1 MENPGNFGF
10 IVWISSIYCLFH
22 LSLGF
27 NPVDSYLIDCGS
39 IQNISVDDRTFLA
52 DNSTSSSY
60 NLSTPHHIFAFLSSS
75 SSSNSVPLY
84 YDSPLYLT
92 ARIFNQTSYYSFP
105 IKQGGRHWI
114 RLHFFAFVY
123 EKFDMSNAKFSVS
136 AQNFTL
142 IGESQMGN
150 GYVVK
155 EYSLNITSDKL
166 LLTFRPAANS
176 FAFINGLELFSVP
189 DNLIPK
195 EVRTIDPKGG
205 NKNLQEQALE
215 TVARIDMGNTTVL
228 PQNDTLWRL
237 WVSDFAYL
245 IDKNLGSSVSNVT
258 AVNFTGGS
266 VTVDIAPASVY
277 GTATTLNSTDP
288 NLNANLTWSFDVNP
302 GFDYLVRL
310 HFCDIISEPTDQD
323 IFLEIYIDTLL
334 ADNLDLGSRTSKVFG
349 APYFMDVCARVTS
362 AKLNVSV
369 GPAKTLNNPT
379 VILNGLEIM
388 KINDPR
394 GNLDVPN
401 VVSSGR
407 SKVRVM
413 VIVAVAVGSFVAVVS
428 VVGIIIFCRRSRNM
442 KPVLG
447 KQHFSVNRG
456 RKVHTTG
463 STYCNGTAVFSS
475 STIGYQFPFVTI
487 LEATNNFSENLVIGV
502 GGFGKVYK
510 GVLRDETEV
519 AVKRGTPQSK
529 QGLAEFR
536 TEIEMLSQFRHR
548 HLVSLIGY
556 CDEQNEMIVIYEYME
571 NGTLKDHLYGS
582 NFPSLSW
589 RQRLKICIGS
599 AKGLHYLH
607 TGSAKAIIHRDV
619 KSANILLDKNFMAKV
634 SDFGLSKTGPDTD
647 QTHVSTAVKGSFGY
661 LDPEYLTRQKLTE
674 KSDVYSFGVVL
685 LEVISGRP
693 VIDPSLPREKVNL
706 LEWAMKSYRNG
717 KLEEIVDPC
726 LVGQVKPDCLS
737 KFWDIIEKCLEEHG
751 ICRPSM
757 GDVLWNLEHALQ
769 IQENEERSNLNN
781 QHSSHITHVGTSET
795 SQELSRASSIVIDDE
810 LPGISMSTVFAEMVR
825 QEK

>member
-1 MENPGNFGF
+1 MSGFSLNFEQIQVVELMNVTFGLFSPLVSAISIGVSHLIISGFFQFYCNSSPVSAVSLQSLFSIGVPFMENPGNFGF
-10 IVWISSIYCLFH
+10 IVWILSIYCLFH

-27 NPVDSYLIDCGS
+27 NPVDNYLIDCGS

-60 NLSTPHHIFAFLSSS
+60 NLSTPHHIFAFSSS
-75 SSSNSVPLY
+75 RLGSNSNSVPLY
-84 YDSPLYLT
+84 YDSPLYQT
-92 ARIFNQTSYYSFP
+92 ARIFNQTSHYSFP
-105 IKQGGRHWI
+105 IKQQGRHWI

-166 LLTFRPAANS
+166 VLTFRPAASS
-176 FAFINGLELFSVP
+176 FAFINGLEVFSVP

-215 TVARIDMGNTTVL
+215 TVARVDMGNTTVL

-266 VTVDIAPASVY
+266 VTVDIAPVSVY

-302 GFDYLVRL
+302 GFNYLVRL
-310 HFCDIISEPTDQD
+310 HFCDIISEPTDQG

-334 ADNLDLGSRTSKVFG
+334 ADNLDLGSRTSDVFG
-349 APYFMDVCARVTS
+349 APYFVDVCARVTS

-407 SKVRVM
+407 SKVS
-413 VIVAVAVGSFVAVVS
+413 SFSAE
-428 VVGIIIFCRRSRNM
+428 
-442 KPVLG
+442 
-447 KQHFSVNRG
+447 
-456 RKVHTTG
+456 
-463 STYCNGTAVFSS
+463 
-475 STIGYQFPFVTI
+475 
-487 LEATNNFSENLVIGV
+487 EA
-502 GGFGKVYK
+502 
-510 GVLRDETEV
+510 
-519 AVKRGTPQSK
+519 
-529 QGLAEFR
+529 
-536 TEIEMLSQFRHR
+536 
-548 HLVSLIGY
+548 
-556 CDEQNEMIVIYEYME
+556 
-571 NGTLKDHLYGS
+571 
-582 NFPSLSW
+582 
-589 RQRLKICIGS
+589 
-599 AKGLHYLH
+599 
-607 TGSAKAIIHRDV
+607 
-619 KSANILLDKNFMAKV
+619 
-634 SDFGLSKTGPDTD
+634 
-647 QTHVSTAVKGSFGY
+647 
-661 LDPEYLTRQKLTE
+661 E
-674 KSDVYSFGVVL
+674 K
-685 LEVISGRP
+685 
-693 VIDPSLPREKVNL
+693 
-706 LEWAMKSYRNG
+706 
-717 KLEEIVDPC
+717 
-726 LVGQVKPDCLS
+726 
-737 KFWDIIEKCLEEHG
+737 
-751 ICRPSM
+751 
-757 GDVLWNLEHALQ
+757 
-769 IQENEERSNLNN
+769 
-781 QHSSHITHVGTSET
+781 
-795 SQELSRASSIVIDDE
+795 
-810 LPGISMSTVFAEMVR
+810 
-825 QEK
+825 